1 MAVVEEALD
10 DQPRRR
16 EFPIAG
22 RPDRTI
28 AAAARIGSAGEPG
41 ESRAGDPN
49 DATPGALAPA
59 FYALNDARTP
69 MLVSLASIGVNF
81 AAYAM
86 VKWAGIGHA
95 GMALSTAGVA
105 LFGALALL
113 ALLDLRLH
121 GPQLRKL
128 AHSAWR
134 IAAAAALMGWF
145 AGCRPSPFA
154 PRRAPAESPR
164 SLMWRFRSPSA
175 WPFSMPRH
183 GFWELRNWR
192 RCRSRVTLRLG
203 MLPDLKLV
211 IRLQEVDNRLADL
224 NREISALPKH
234 IAEIEK
240 KLISHERK
248 LEADRAALAANQ
260 KERKKCD
267 GDIQTQ
273 EQKISKLKDQTLQ
286 AKTNDVYRAFQNEI
300 EFCQKE
306 IRKCEDRI
314 LELMTESEP
323 LDRNVKTAEV
333 ALKTEKAQVEAEKQ
347 QARER
352 TAVDQKASADLLKER
367 GEIVAGITPAV
378 YQRYTRVCKMRRGIG
393 VAEALDGRCN
403 LCNMSLRLQFF
414 QELRKGDKVMA
425 CESCLRILYYN
436 PPQAVDDVAGA
447 RAVQG

>member
-1 MAVVEEALD
+1 
-10 DQPRRR
+10 
-16 EFPIAG
+16 
-22 RPDRTI
+22 
-28 AAAARIGSAGEPG
+28 
-41 ESRAGDPN
+41 
-49 DATPGALAPA
+49 
-59 FYALNDARTP
+59 
-69 MLVSLASIGVNF
+69 
-81 AAYAM
+81 
-86 VKWAGIGHA
+86 
-95 GMALSTAGVA
+95 
-105 LFGALALL
+105 
-113 ALLDLRLH
+113 
-121 GPQLRKL
+121 
-128 AHSAWR
+128 
-134 IAAAAALMGWF
+134 
-145 AGCRPSPFA
+145 
-154 PRRAPAESPR
+154 
-164 SLMWRFRSPSA
+164 
-175 WPFSMPRH
+175 
-183 GFWELRNWR
+183 
-192 RCRSRVTLRLG
+192 

-286 AKTNDVYRAFQNEI
+286 AKTNEVYRAFQNEI

-352 TAVDQKASADLLKER
+352 TAIDQKASADLLKER

-403 LCNMSLRLQFF
+403 ACNMTMRLQFF
-414 QELRKGDKVMA
+414 QELRKGDQVMA

-436 PPQAVDDVAGA
+436 PPQSVDDVAGA